1 MNTPWRLVGCQGV
14 LVVLGTEKRIATSG
28 VALLAMTGFFDS
40 LKSPGRGIDNLPN
53 HVILT

>member
-28 VALLAMTGFFDS
+28 VALLALTGATM
-40 LKSPGRGIDNLPN
+40 GG
-53 HVILT
+53 